1 MNDPRINFL
10 NTQINDL
17 KNEIIKLNNEKMV
30 LKDKIYFLNK
40 ELEQFKSKTVFSDPL
55 SKPTKPNFLS

>member
-17 KNEIIKLNNEKMV
+17 KNEIIKLNNERMT
-30 LKDKIYFLNK
+30 LKDQIYFLSR
-40 ELEQFKSKTVFSDPL
+40 ELEQFKSKTVFSDAL
-55 SKPTKPNFLS
+55 SKPSKPNFLS